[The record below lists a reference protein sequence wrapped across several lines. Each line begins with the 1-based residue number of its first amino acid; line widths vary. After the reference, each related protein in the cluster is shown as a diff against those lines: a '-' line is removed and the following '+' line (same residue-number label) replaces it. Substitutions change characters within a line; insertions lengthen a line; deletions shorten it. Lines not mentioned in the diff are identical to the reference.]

1 MPEMTDEVVVIV
13 GAGQAGGRCAL
24 ALRSEGFSGRI
35 TLIGAESHP
44 PYERPPLSKAV
55 LKGAEGEAGLFLDP
69 DGCWQ
74 GIDLRTGETVVALDC
89 AGRRVITAAGERIA
103 YDHLVLATG
112 GRPRDLPVP
121 GGEHAR
127 TLRSLDDS
135 RGLKARLT
143 PGLRLAIIGGGV
155 IGMEVA
161 ATATE
166 LGCAVT
172 VIEAG
177 ARVMARILPPE
188 TSTWLAAKH
197 AAAGVTILTGIA
209 VQEIREETGELAIHL
224 RDSVGKSHVVA
235 ADLVVSAIGILPA
248 SELVPA
254 ANRGAS
260 GGILTDS
267 AGRVAGLVGVFAAGD
282 VAESWNPHLGRQQR
296 LETWRNADRQPRA
309 IARSITG
316 ETTEHAELPWM
327 WSDQLGH
334 NIQVVGLWAEGARTV
349 ARGEGGEVLFWLDD
363 QEAVAGGVLL
373 DRGRERR
380 FLEKL
385 VEGKVK
391 ADPAKLADS
400 SVPLKSLV

>member
-1 MPEMTDEVVVIV
+1 MPEVTDEVVVIV

-24 ALRSEGFSGRI
+24 ALRSEGFTGRI
-35 TLIGAESHP
+35 TLIGAEPHP

-69 DGCWQ
+69 DGGWQ

-89 AGRRVITAAGERIA
+89 AGRRVITAAAERIA

-135 RGLKARLT
+135 RALKARLT

-197 AAAGVTILTGIA
+197 AAAGVTVLTGIA
-209 VQEIREETGELAIHL
+209 VQEIREVTGGLAIHL
-224 RDSVGKSHVVA
+224 RDSAGESRVVV

-267 AGRVAGLVGVFAAGD
+267 AGRVLGLAGVFAAGD
-282 VAESWNPHLGRQQR
+282 VAESWNPHLGREQR

-316 ETTEHAELPWM
+316 EATEHAELPWM

-349 ARGEGGEVLFWLDD
+349 ARGEGGEMLFWLDD
-363 QEAVAGGVLL
+363 DGAVAGGVLL

-385 VEGKVK
+385 VEGKVR

-400 SVPLKSLV
+400 AIPLKALV